1 MAIVKLG
8 SEPAARDFMKKWNVE
23 EFKFKGGKIRARE
36 DRAPEKRLSD
46 GKVYGVMK
54 YLETTHLE
62 DFDIDLRHGCVW
74 WGDEKLVE
82 WKGAESGFEWN
93 DGAAQK
99 LKVDKAAATAYTA
112 P

>member
-1 MAIVKLG
+1 
-8 SEPAARDFMKKWNVE
+8 MKKWNGE
-23 EFKFKGGKIRARE
+23 EFKFKGGKTQARE
-36 DRAPEKRLSD
+36 DKAPEKRLSD
-46 GKVYGVMK
+46 GKVCGVMK

-112 P
+112 S